1 MYFNS
6 GQLLGLNSDFKWFK
20 IQDMADEFFHLVP
33 PPPSNYKDIWFPP
46 PQTIKT
52 YLDSMVTLPLNYT
65 HIEIPILFSVK
76 ELNLGVNPFGTF
88 LITLFI
94 PFCMHLKGN
103 SVIPDLRLFALAYFI

>member
-1 MYFNS
+1 MN
-6 GQLLGLNSDFKWFK
+6 
-20 IQDMADEFFHLVP
+20 FF
-33 PPPSNYKDIWFPP
+33 IWFPP

-52 YLDSMVTLPLNYT
+52 FGPPPQTIKTYFDSMVTFPLNYT
-65 HIEIPILFSVK
+65 HIEIPILRVK

-88 LITLFI
+88 LITLFR